1 MQNNVFPTVF
11 YMWNC
16 ANNYNTT
23 LGHDMFFDIYKL
35 SSRIGNGGSPC
46 GRSLTAA
53 TDDTQPSYKQ
63 KRSGN
68 NVLHFANLPPD
79 HNFQFSIFNFQLKNF
94 RLGIY
99 ALALKRLSSRTGKG
113 GSPSI

>member
-1 MQNNVFPTVF
+1 MPQ
-11 YMWNC
+11 
-16 ANNYNTT
+16 
-23 LGHDMFFDIYKL
+23 K
-35 SSRIGNGGSPC
+35 GSDAIFVLLMSQIW
-46 GRSLTAA
+46 RSLTAA

-68 NVLHFANLPPD
+68 NVLYFANLLPD

-99 ALALKRLSSRTGKG
+99 ALALKRLSSRTGKD

>member
-1 MQNNVFPTVF
+1 MPQ
-11 YMWNC
+11 
-16 ANNYNTT
+16 
-23 LGHDMFFDIYKL
+23 K
-35 SSRIGNGGSPC
+35 GSDAIFVLLMSQIW
-46 GRSLTAA
+46 RSLTAA

-68 NVLHFANLPPD
+68 NVLHFANLLPD

-99 ALALKRLSSRTGKG
+99 ALALK
-113 GSPSI
+113 